1 MIELTN
7 AISQASYAVKQM
19 LAMRCATSVSRVMSL
34 TIAMEMVAK
43 ANGSPTMCPKLNL
56 RPPPWLYLLVSILR
70 SDGEPEPYDGMKL
83 G

>member
-1 MIELTN
+1 MTELTN
-7 AISQASYAVKQM
+7 AINQASYAVKHM
-19 LAMRCATSVSRVMSL
+19 LAMLCARLDIRVVSL
-34 TIAMEMVAK
+34 TIAMEMVAN

-56 RPPPWLYLLVSILR
+56 RPPPWLYLFSILR